1 MNVRQDLFG
10 AASGSGFGGHYCPEG
25 VPVELGLLSILAA
38 FGVAFGVLYIALTLT
53 TAGRRKKRSKE
64 DEQDLVCR
72 ADDVEQAI
80 GCKVAHL
87 TAANPRLG
95 KIVDLVW
102 HGESISTNYQLL
114 VNANKKWAGS
124 VIVNWTAYKST
135 IHQKKEINF
144 VLFYSKSDI
153 AFDTRT
159 DDIGLDDRMDD
170 GQGAICHK
178 LAPLFPHVRKPLF
191 PRVQKP
197 LFPSVQS
204 ARKLSHSFRV

>member
-1 MNVRQDLFG
+1 M
-10 AASGSGFGGHYCPEG
+10 
-25 VPVELGLLSILAA
+25 
-38 FGVAFGVLYIALTLT
+38 
-53 TAGRRKKRSKE
+53 
-64 DEQDLVCR
+64 
-72 ADDVEQAI
+72 
-80 GCKVAHL
+80 
-87 TAANPRLG
+87 
-95 KIVDLVW
+95 
-102 HGESISTNYQLL
+102 
-114 VNANKKWAGS
+114 
-124 VIVNWTAYKST
+124 IVNWTAKYNLP
-135 IHQKKEINF
+135 IKEINF